1 MKISKSFKIYIH
13 IILAFLISK
22 NVSADTDFSKNI
34 VIYEK
39 PKIIEELK
47 FKDLNL
53 QEVDLTNK
61 KGNIMILNFW
71 ATWCAP
77 CRREMPSLEKLT
89 FELPEIKVY
98 AINMEK
104 PNKLKAQD
112 FFKFI
117 GVLSL
122 DIYFD
127 PELKLV
133 KQFKM
138 RGLPTSILIDKNGK
152 EFGRIVGEIDFTNK
166 EFIKIL
172 KNRLKIK
179 NFKNLKETLKV
190 IFSEI
195 NIQQSKKN
203 IIFFSPSGA
212 SFDSFKNFEDRGHF
226 FNQIIKKYINAKR

>member
-13 IILAFLISK
+13 ILLVFLISQ
-22 NVSADTDFSKNI
+22 NVFADTDFSKNI

-39 PKIIEELK
+39 PKVIKELK

-53 QEVDLTNK
+53 QEIDLTNK

-77 CRREMPSLEKLT
+77 CRREMPSLERLT
-89 FELPEIKVY
+89 HNYPEIKVY

-127 PELKLV
+127 PKLKLV

-138 RGLPTSILIDKNGK
+138 RGLPMSILIDKNGK
-152 EFGRIVGEIDFTNK
+152 EFGRVVGEIDFMNEK
-166 EFIKIL
+166 FIEIL
-172 KNRLKIK
+172 KR
-179 NFKNLKETLKV
+179 
-190 IFSEI
+190 
-195 NIQQSKKN
+195 
-203 IIFFSPSGA
+203 
-212 SFDSFKNFEDRGHF
+212 
-226 FNQIIKKYINAKR
+226 YI

>member
-13 IILAFLISK
+13 ILLVFLVTK
-22 NVSADTDFSKNI
+22 NVLADTDFSKNI

-39 PKIIEELK
+39 PKVIKELK

-53 QEVDLTNK
+53 QEVNLTNK
-61 KGNIMILNFW
+61 KGNIVIINFW

-89 FELPEIKVY
+89 HQIPEIKVY
-98 AINMEK
+98 AINMER

-112 FFKFI
+112 FLKFI

-138 RGLPTSILIDKNGK
+138 RGLPTSILINKEGK
-152 EFGRIVGEIDFTNK
+152 EFGRIVGEIDFTDKN
-166 EFIKIL
+166 FIKL
-172 KNRLKIK
+172 L
-179 NFKNLKETLKV
+179 
-190 IFSEI
+190 
-195 NIQQSKKN
+195 
-203 IIFFSPSGA
+203 
-212 SFDSFKNFEDRGHF
+212 
-226 FNQIIKKYINAKR
+226 KKYI

>member
-13 IILAFLISK
+13 ILLVFLISK
-22 NVSADTDFSKNI
+22 NVLADTDFSKNI
-34 VIYEK
+34 VIHEK
-39 PKIIEELK
+39 PKAIVELK

-89 FELPEIKVY
+89 HQFPEIKVY

-127 PELKLV
+127 PKLELV

-138 RGLPTSILIDKNGK
+138 RGLPTSILIDKNGD
-152 EFGRIVGEIDFTNK
+152 EFGRIVGEIDFVDKN
-166 EFIKIL
+166 FIKL
-172 KNRLKIK
+172 L
-179 NFKNLKETLKV
+179 
-190 IFSEI
+190 
-195 NIQQSKKN
+195 
-203 IIFFSPSGA
+203 
-212 SFDSFKNFEDRGHF
+212 
-226 FNQIIKKYINAKR
+226 KKYI

>member
-13 IILAFLISK
+13 IILTLLISK
-22 NVSADTDFSKNI
+22 NLFASDDFSKNI

-39 PKIIEELK
+39 PKVIKELK

-53 QEVDLTNK
+53 QEVDLTKK

-77 CRREMPSLEKLT
+77 CRREMPSLERLT
-89 FELPEIKVY
+89 HNYPEIKVY

-112 FFKFI
+112 FFKFV

-133 KQFKM
+133 KQFQL
-138 RGLPTSILIDKNGK
+138 RGLPMSILIDKTGK
-152 EFGRIVGEIDFTNK
+152 EFGRVVGEIDFMDEN
-166 EFIKIL
+166 FIEIL
-172 KNRLKIK
+172 
-179 NFKNLKETLKV
+179 
-190 IFSEI
+190 
-195 NIQQSKKN
+195 
-203 IIFFSPSGA
+203 
-212 SFDSFKNFEDRGHF
+212 
-226 FNQIIKKYINAKR
+226 KKYI

>member
-13 IILAFLISK
+13 IILVFLITK

-39 PKIIEELK
+39 PKSIKELK

-53 QEVDLTNK
+53 QDVDLTNK

-71 ATWCAP
+71 ATWCMP
-77 CRREMPSLEKLT
+77 CRREMPSLEHLT
-89 FELPEIKVY
+89 HQLPEVKVY

-127 PELKLV
+127 PDLKLV

-138 RGLPTSILIDKNGK
+138 RGLPTSILINKDGK
-152 EFGRIVGEIDFTNK
+152 EFGRIIGEIDFVDK
-166 EFIKIL
+166 DFIKL
-172 KNRLKIK
+172 L
-179 NFKNLKETLKV
+179 
-190 IFSEI
+190 
-195 NIQQSKKN
+195 
-203 IIFFSPSGA
+203 
-212 SFDSFKNFEDRGHF
+212 
-226 FNQIIKKYINAKR
+226 KKYI

>member
-13 IILAFLISK
+13 IILVSLISK
-22 NVSADTDFSKNI
+22 NVLADTDFSKNI

-39 PKIIEELK
+39 PKTIEVLK

-89 FELPEIKVY
+89 FEFPEIKVY

-152 EFGRIVGEIDFTNK
+152 EFGRIVGEIDFTD
-166 EFIKIL
+166 
-172 KNRLKIK
+172 K
-179 NFKNLKETLKV
+179 NFINLL
-190 IFSEI
+190 
-195 NIQQSKKN
+195 
-203 IIFFSPSGA
+203 
-212 SFDSFKNFEDRGHF
+212 
-226 FNQIIKKYINAKR
+226 KKYI

>member
-13 IILAFLISK
+13 IIFVFLIS
-22 NVSADTDFSKNI
+22 NTVLADDDFSKNV

-39 PKIIEELK
+39 PKTIEELK

-89 FELPEIKVY
+89 HQYPEVKVY

-112 FFKFI
+112 FFKFV

-138 RGLPTSILIDKNGK
+138 RGLPTSILIDKNGN
-152 EFGRIVGEIDFTNK
+152 EFGRIVGEIDFTDEN
-166 EFIKIL
+166 FIKIL
-172 KNRLKIK
+172 K
-179 NFKNLKETLKV
+179 
-190 IFSEI
+190 
-195 NIQQSKKN
+195 
-203 IIFFSPSGA
+203 
-212 SFDSFKNFEDRGHF
+212 
-226 FNQIIKKYINAKR
+226 KRI

>member
-13 IILAFLISK
+13 ILLVFLISK
-22 NVSADTDFSKNI
+22 NVLADTDFSKNI

-39 PKIIEELK
+39 PKTIKELR

-53 QEVDLTNK
+53 QEIDLTNK

-77 CRREMPSLEKLT
+77 CRREMPSLEELT
-89 FELPEIKVY
+89 FKFPEIKVY

-152 EFGRIVGEIDFTNK
+152 EFGRVVGEIDFTNK
-166 EFIKIL
+166 DFIKIL
-172 KNRLKIK
+172 K
-179 NFKNLKETLKV
+179 
-190 IFSEI
+190 
-195 NIQQSKKN
+195 
-203 IIFFSPSGA
+203 
-212 SFDSFKNFEDRGHF
+212 
-226 FNQIIKKYINAKR
+226 KYI

>member
-13 IILAFLISK
+13 IILVFLISK
-22 NVSADTDFSKNI
+22 NVLADTDFSKNI

-39 PKIIEELK
+39 PKTIKELR

-71 ATWCAP
+71 ATWCAT

-89 FELPEIKVY
+89 HLHPKIKVY

-138 RGLPTSILIDKNGK
+138 RGLPTSILINKDGK

-166 EFIKIL
+166 DFIKL
-172 KNRLKIK
+172 L
-179 NFKNLKETLKV
+179 
-190 IFSEI
+190 
-195 NIQQSKKN
+195 Q
-203 IIFFSPSGA
+203 
-212 SFDSFKNFEDRGHF
+212 
-226 FNQIIKKYINAKR
+226 KYI

>member
-13 IILAFLISK
+13 ILLVFLISK
-22 NVSADTDFSKNI
+22 NVLADTDFSKNI

-39 PKIIEELK
+39 PKIIKELK
-47 FKDLNL
+47 FKDINL
-53 QEVDLTNK
+53 QEVDLTSK

-89 FELPEIKVY
+89 HLHPEVKVY

-127 PELKLV
+127 PKLELV

-138 RGLPTSILIDKNGK
+138 RGLPTSILIDKEGR
-152 EFGRIVGEIDFTNK
+152 EFGRIVGEIDFTDKN
-166 EFIKIL
+166 FIKLI
-172 KNRLKIK
+172 
-179 NFKNLKETLKV
+179 T
-190 IFSEI
+190 
-195 NIQQSKKN
+195 
-203 IIFFSPSGA
+203 
-212 SFDSFKNFEDRGHF
+212 
-226 FNQIIKKYINAKR
+226 KYI

>member
-13 IILAFLISK
+13 IILVFLISK
-22 NVSADTDFSKNI
+22 NVLADTDFSKNI

-39 PKIIEELK
+39 PKTIKELK

-53 QEVDLTNK
+53 LEVDLTNK

-89 FELPEIKVY
+89 HKYPEVKVY
-98 AINMEK
+98 PINMEK

-112 FFKFI
+112 FFKFL

-138 RGLPTSILIDKNGK
+138 RGLPTSILIDKDGK
-152 EFGRIVGEIDFTNK
+152 EFGRIVGEIDFTDK
-166 EFIKIL
+166 DFIKL
-172 KNRLKIK
+172 L
-179 NFKNLKETLKV
+179 
-190 IFSEI
+190 
-195 NIQQSKKN
+195 
-203 IIFFSPSGA
+203 
-212 SFDSFKNFEDRGHF
+212 
-226 FNQIIKKYINAKR
+226 KKYI

>member
-13 IILAFLISK
+13 ILLLILFSK
-22 NVSADTDFSKNI
+22 NLFATEDFSKNV

-39 PKIIEELK
+39 PKAIKQLK

-71 ATWCAP
+71 ATWCMP
-77 CRREMPSLEKLT
+77 CRREMPSLEQLT
-89 FELPEIKVY
+89 HQYPEIKVY

-104 PNKLKAQD
+104 PNKIKAQD

-117 GVLSL
+117 GVMSL

-138 RGLPTSILIDKNGK
+138 RGLPTSILINKNGE
-152 EFGRIVGEIDFTNK
+152 EFGRIVGEIDF
-166 EFIKIL
+166 ID
-172 KNRLKIK
+172 K
-179 NFKNLKETLKV
+179 NFIELL
-190 IFSEI
+190 
-195 NIQQSKKN
+195 
-203 IIFFSPSGA
+203 
-212 SFDSFKNFEDRGHF
+212 
-226 FNQIIKKYINAKR
+226 KKYI